1 MSENMTSNNIYNN
14 DFNQDNEGTDYKNLI
29 ARLKEIKT
37 SIALLEKILF
47 R

>member
-1 MSENMTSNNIYNN
+1 MTSNNIYNN
-14 DFNQDNEGTDYKNLI
+14 DFNQDNEETDYKNLI

-37 SIALLEKILF
+37 SITLLEKIVF

>member
-1 MSENMTSNNIYNN
+1 MTSNNIYNN